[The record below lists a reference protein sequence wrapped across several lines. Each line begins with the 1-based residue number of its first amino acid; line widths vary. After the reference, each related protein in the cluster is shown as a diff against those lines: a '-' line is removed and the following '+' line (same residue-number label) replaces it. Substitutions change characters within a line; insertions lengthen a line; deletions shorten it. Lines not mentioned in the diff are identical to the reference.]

1 MEDEI
6 DYTAGLI
13 LRAKTG
19 DFVRAGDPIATLYTC
34 DESRFSA
41 AEQRLLAST
50 TIGDK
55 KPEDRP
61 LIFARVE

>member
-1 MEDEI
+1 MEDTI
-6 DYTAGLI
+6 DYTAGI
-13 LRAKTG
+13 VLRAKTG

-34 DESRFSA
+34 DARRFAA

-55 KPEDRP
+55 KPEERP